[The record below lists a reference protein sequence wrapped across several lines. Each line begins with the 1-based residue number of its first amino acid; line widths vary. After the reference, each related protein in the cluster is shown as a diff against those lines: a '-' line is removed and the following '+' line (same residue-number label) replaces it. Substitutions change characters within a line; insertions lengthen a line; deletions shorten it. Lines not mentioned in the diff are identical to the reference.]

1 MVGWL
6 LFAAILMLLLFALFP
21 GLRRGFREEREEQIA
36 RQADSLKKQMD
47 RVFVGAHEYRDVK
60 LEEFARLDRGW
71 YEAVG
76 RELATEGFT
85 HVGDVV
91 DLTVARAFPNLESV
105 SRGFVAADGRVRASA
120 TQVRPT
126 GFARLMQLVGV
137 VPRRL
142 RIVELCSELPDGPML
157 VTANSEGIDHLSL
170 PEQIATERLPQK
182 TPPLELLRR
191 HLGRVAELGDEARLV
206 LFRDCHDSLQ
216 SAQRANV
223 LLAIHRDGVGA
234 LTREE
239 LESTVGRRLTKAE
252 ERLIEKLQKP
262 G

>member
-6 LFAAILMLLLFALFP
+6 LLAAIFVLVLLALFP
-21 GLRRGFREEREEQIA
+21 GMLRSSREERLT
-36 RQADSLKKQMD
+36 RQADSLKKRMGQ
-47 RVFVGAHEYRDVK
+47 VFVGAHEYRDVK
-60 LEEFARLDRGW
+60 LEEYPRLDRGW
-71 YEAVG
+71 YEAVS
-76 RELATEGFT
+76 RELASAGFT

-91 DLTVARAFPNLESV
+91 DLTVARALPNLESV

-120 TQVRPT
+120 AQVRPK
-126 GFARLMQLVGV
+126 GFARLMQIMGV

-142 RIVELCSELPDGPML
+142 RVVELCGELSDGAML
-157 VTANSEGIDHLSL
+157 VTVDSAGIDHLSL
-170 PEQIATERLPQK
+170 PEQIATERLPPE

-191 HLGRVAELGDEARLV
+191 HLERVAALGDDVPLV
-206 LFRDCHDSLQ
+206 LFRDCHDALQ

-223 LLAIHRDGVGA
+223 LMAIHRDGVGA

-239 LESTVGRRLTKAE
+239 LESSVGRSLTKAE

-262 G
+262 S